1 MRNHFQ
7 STQLRTTTDANIWTP
22 AMTSSLETK
31 QAVLKDKDTVEVDKK
46 GNSEQ
51 EKNEQVITSK

>member
-1 MRNHFQ
+1 
-7 STQLRTTTDANIWTP
+7 
-22 AMTSSLETK
+22 MTSSLETK